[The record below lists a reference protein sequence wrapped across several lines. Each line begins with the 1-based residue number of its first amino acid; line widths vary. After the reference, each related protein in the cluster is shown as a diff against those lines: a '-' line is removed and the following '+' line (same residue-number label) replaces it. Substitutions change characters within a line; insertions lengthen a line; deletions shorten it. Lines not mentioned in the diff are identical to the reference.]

1 MLHQFEFVKIFEG
14 FEKHSL
20 EIISQTNEK
29 FFLFDLES
37 VKRSKME
44 LIGCGKKMGKSWC
57 LP

>member
-37 VKRSKME
+37 LWRSKME
-44 LIGCGKKMGKSWC
+44 
-57 LP
+57 